1 MSMSDDPRDF
11 RRGQGGGR
19 ETAPPRQGHGGRPA
33 APVDDRYEGYRQP
46 EPPES
51 RPPQGSEKPQPS
63 FSAYRPEAYAKP
75 ETPPPG
81 RSERPEWADDARR
94 APPPASNRG
103 APPQGDPYPRI
114 PSTSQD
120 PYYKNA
126 SGDPYASRSPGGY
139 DESWEGETFRHS
151 GAHQFPSY
159 YPPSEDAALGADAQS
174 VHDSFFLTDGQQ
186 DESAPSAGRRRP
198 GPEPGF
204 DDRDFVSERPPQTF
218 ANGAPAAAYPSESA
232 RRPHGG
238 DQFEAGF
245 DDGQFY
251 DWDKFD
257 QAPPPSSVRPFHA
270 PAVADED
277 MDADFF
283 ADEDDYDVDDY
294 ETEGKGGRKKLM
306 AAILIGAVAVG
317 GGLAYVYKFSGEG
330 GDGSPS
336 IITAD
341 NTPVKEQ
348 PAEPGGRDFPNGSKL
363 IYDRLGGAEDE
374 TSTVQLA
381 SGESSASAEPQNSAG
396 SQPIPGIVT
405 TGGTLEERIENALK
419 AQGGDGQTP
428 GRSVETADEPKT
440 VKTVTF
446 GPDGNPQPAQPRA
459 ERIAATDTNLDNY
472 SSGVVV
478 TTAQTA
484 SAGDDSGSASASEP
498 PAQEQTQ
505 VAAVAPQQQIQ
516 TPEITES
523 SGGTGNYFVQIG
535 ARNDREAAIAAFATL
550 QQKYSSVIGNYSPSV
565 RKADLGAKGVWY
577 RLLVGPVD
585 NKSDADALC
594 QQLKGAGMKGC
605 FSRKD

>member
-19 ETAPPRQGHGGRPA
+19 DTAPPRQGHGGRPA

-51 RPPQGSEKPQPS
+51 RSAQAADKPQPS
-63 FSAYRPEAYAKP
+63 FSAYRPEAYAKA
-75 ETPPPG
+75 ETPPAG
-81 RSERPEWADDARR
+81 RGDRPEWADGARR
-94 APPPASNRG
+94 APPQAPSRS
-103 APPQGDPYPRI
+103 APPQGDPYSRL

-120 PYYKNA
+120 PYYKND

-159 YPPSEDAALGADAQS
+159 YPPSEDAALGPDAQS
-174 VHDSFFLTDGQQ
+174 VHDSFFLPDGQQ
-186 DESAPSAGRRRP
+186 DEPAPAAPPPAGRRRP
-198 GPEPGF
+198 EPAYDDGGF
-204 DDRDFVSERPPQTF
+204 APERPPQAF
-218 ANGAPAAAYPSESA
+218 ANGAQAAGYPNESA
-232 RRPHGG
+232 HRPYDG

-257 QAPPPSSVRPFHA
+257 QAPPPSSARPFHA
-270 PAVADED
+270 PAVVDED

-283 ADEDDYDVDDY
+283 ADEDEYDDDY

-306 AAILIGAVAVG
+306 AAILVGAIAIG

-341 NTPVKEQ
+341 NTPIKEQ

-381 SGESSASAEPQNSAG
+381 SGESSSSAEAQTS
-396 SQPIPGIVT
+396 STSEPIPGIVT

-419 AQGGDGQTP
+419 AQGNDGESGDVRQ
-428 GRSVETADEPKT
+428 TADP
-440 VKTVTF
+440 
-446 GPDGNPQPAQPRA
+446 PRQ
-459 ERIAATDTNLDNY
+459 RM
-472 SSGVVV
+472 S
-478 TTAQTA
+478 
-484 SAGDDSGSASASEP
+484 
-498 PAQEQTQ
+498 
-505 VAAVAPQQQIQ
+505 
-516 TPEITES
+516 
-523 SGGTGNYFVQIG
+523 
-535 ARNDREAAIAAFATL
+535 
-550 QQKYSSVIGNYSPSV
+550 QKPS
-565 RKADLGAKGVWY
+565 R
-577 RLLVGPVD
+577 P
-585 NKSDADALC
+585 
-594 QQLKGAGMKGC
+594 
-605 FSRKD
+605 